1 MEDGRSHNNMPLTAA
16 FNPILIQECTEMRFA
31 SFLSNGFIVVNPP
44 ERKLAKRISVEWVIY
59 QSFFFVPYTLLLL
72 RDGKPLFREGVI
84 SKIAIS
90 LRCCQLGMKHLG
102 VE

>member
-1 MEDGRSHNNMPLTAA
+1 MSQWKMDSSLQSYFDSGVGYLSI
-16 FNPILIQECTEMRFA
+16 F
-31 SFLSNGFIVVNPP
+31 FLF
-44 ERKLAKRISVEWVIY
+44 R
-59 QSFFFVPYTLLLL
+59 TLCYYVL

-90 LRCCQLGMKHLG
+90 LRCCQLGIKHLG

>member
-1 MEDGRSHNNMPLTAA
+1 MEDGRSLTEILLIAA
-16 FNPILIQECTEMRFA
+16 FDPILIQE
-31 SFLSNGFIVVNPP
+31 
-44 ERKLAKRISVEWVIY
+44 WVIH
-59 QSFFFVPYTLLLL
+59 QSFFFVPNTLLLL

>member
-1 MEDGRSHNNMPLTAA
+1 MSQWKIDSSLQSYFDSGV
-16 FNPILIQECTEMRFA
+16 
-31 SFLSNGFIVVNPP
+31 GY
-44 ERKLAKRISVEWVIY
+44 LAI
-59 QSFFFVPYTLLLL
+59 FFFVPYTLLLL

>member
-1 MEDGRSHNNMPLTAA
+1 MHSPTINQYFRCLNGRWTFPHRNTFDSSLRSY
-16 FNPILIQECTEMRFA
+16 FDSGVGYSSIL
-31 SFLSNGFIVVNPP
+31 
-44 ERKLAKRISVEWVIY
+44 
-59 QSFFFVPYTLLLL
+59 FFFVPNTLLLL